1 MKLAGRAFTPEELAL
16 CFVFFVFF
24 AGIFAGAWQ
33 FNADSALFPIMLS
46 VPGLLLLALYMM
58 QGALPDGVRR
68 AISSSDRFVIGNKPS
83 VSSVSGEHDT
93 KTPPDETGVYFIF
106 VFTTGFAVA
115 AWAVGFYLAACLAIG
130 AYLYRSRAG
139 IGGVP
144 VIAAVLV
151 VIAFGMIFTFDSAFG
166 HHYADGALLSLR
178 W

>member
-1 MKLAGRAFTPEELAL
+1 MKLAGKTFTPEELVLCLAL
-16 CFVFFVFF
+16 FVFF
-24 AGIFAGAWQ
+24 AGIFAGAWR

-46 VPGLLLLALYMM
+46 VPGLLLLALYMV

-68 AISSSDRFVIGNKPS
+68 AISSSDRFAIGNKPGI
-83 VSSVSGEHDT
+83 SGEQDA
-93 KTPPDETGVYFIF
+93 PPDEADVYFIF
-106 VFTTGFAVA
+106 IFTAGFAIA

-139 IGGVP
+139 IGTIP
-144 VIAAVLV
+144 VIAAILA